1 MAEEVK
7 QVQEPG
13 AGLQTGDVLLDVKG
27 IKTYFHIG
35 KGRVIKAVDG
45 VNFTLRKGR
54 VLGII
59 GESGSGKSV
68 TSRTIMRIVDEP
80 GVIEAGEVIFKGR
93 DLLKLSEKEM
103 SRIRGKQIS
112 LIFQDP
118 TTSFNPYMT
127 IGKQMTQA
135 YKVHIR
141 NASKEECNEKCRD
154 ALKLVGIN
162 NWEEVMKKYP
172 CEFSS
177 GFRQRI
183 FIAMS
188 MIFKP
193 DLLIADEPT
202 TSLGITIQAEIIQAL
217 TEVKNQVGN
226 SVIIITH
233 DFGVV
238 SQFSDDIFVMYAG
251 RCVESSPKKD
261 LLLHPHHPYT
271 VGLIR
276 SVPLLEARK
285 TKRLKSIEGFPPDM
299 ANPPQG
305 CAFAPRC
312 EWAQEKC
319 FQAKPELVDCGEG
332 RKVACHYPLM
342 DYNTTDD
349 TSIE

>member
-1 MAEEVK
+1 MQQVQMNINQPILEVK
-7 QVQEPG
+7 D
-13 AGLQTGDVLLDVKG
+13 L
-27 IKTYFHIG
+27 KTYFHMG
-35 KGRVIKAVDG
+35 NGVTIKAVDG
-45 VNFTLRKGR
+45 VSFALEKGK

-68 TSRTIMRIVDEP
+68 TSRSILRIVDYP
-80 GVIEAGEVIFKGR
+80 GRIESGEIYFKGEN
-93 DLLKLSEKEM
+93 LLEFSERQM
-103 SRIRGKQIS
+103 SSIRGAQIS

-127 IGKQMTQA
+127 IGSQLKQAFM
-135 YKVHIR
+135 VHR
-141 NASKEECNEKCRD
+141 RGSNREECKVNVIR
-154 ALKLVGIN
+154 ALRLVGIN
-162 NWEEVMKKYP
+162 DYEDVISRYP
-172 CEFSS
+172 CEFSA
-177 GFRQRI
+177 GYRQRI

-188 MIFKP
+188 MIFNP

-251 RCVESSPKKD
+251 RCVESSPKKQ
-261 LLLHPHHPYT
+261 LLLYPRHPYT

-285 TKRLKSIEGFPPDM
+285 TKRLKSIPGFPPDM
-299 ANPPQG
+299 TNLPKG
-305 CAFAPRC
+305 CAFAERC
-312 EWAQEKC
+312 EWAVHIC
-319 FQAKPELVDCGEG
+319 AKEQPKLRDIGEG
-332 RKVACHYPLM
+332 RKVACHHPLM
-342 DYNTTDD
+342 NYHTSDD
-349 TSIE
+349 TKLDWNERNV